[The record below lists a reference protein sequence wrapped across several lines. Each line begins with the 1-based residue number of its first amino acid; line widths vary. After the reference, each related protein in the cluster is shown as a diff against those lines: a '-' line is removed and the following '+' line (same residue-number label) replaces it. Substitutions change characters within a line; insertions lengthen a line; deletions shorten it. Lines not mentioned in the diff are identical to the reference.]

1 MKMSKLTKVIID
13 TDMDF
18 DDYMALAYLLQHPQI
33 EVLAISVTGC
43 GAAHLSKGVENLA
56 NFLTLYSDET
66 QKLPILKGA
75 NAPLRYSNVFPANV
89 RQGADSHYQA
99 TFPQENR
106 QANIYEAQAWL
117 TDYFLSTSDK
127 VTVLSI
133 GGGTNFGQLFQAA
146 KTDKQLQTGIFNA
159 IEQIVMMGGNLT
171 DEYITP
177 GASGNILDTLGDNP
191 YYSNAVAEWNIFID
205 PLGAQEVI
213 DSGIPVTLIALNAT
227 QDVPIDNDFV
237 TQLKRIQSPQAQFLS
252 EVLDYPDNK
261 EGIGSF
267 LSFWDP
273 LAACVIT
280 NPDIVS
286 TQPFAIC
293 IEQAMNEE
301 QDTSGKLIVDEVD
314 GTKINV
320 AISANKSLVYETYL
334 AVFND

>member
-1 MKMSKLTKVIID
+1 MNKLTKVIID

-18 DDYMALAYLLQHPQI
+18 DDYMAIAYLLQHPQI

-99 TFPQENR
+99 SFPQENT

-117 TDYFLSTSDK
+117 TDYFSCTSDK

-133 GGGTNFGQLFQAA
+133 GGGTNFGQLLQAA
-146 KTDKQLQTGIFNA
+146 KTDNQLQTCIFNA
-159 IEQIVMMGGNLT
+159 IEQVVMMGGNLT

-177 GASGNILDTLGDNP
+177 GAGGNILDALGDNP

-205 PLGAQEVI
+205 PLGAEELVG
-213 DSGIPVTLIALNAT
+213 SGLPITLVSLNAT
-227 QDVPIDNDFV
+227 SDVPIDSDFV
-237 TQLKRIQSPQAQFLS
+237 TQLKHIQSPQAQFLS

-261 EGIGSF
+261 KGIGSF

-286 TQPFAIC
+286 TQSFAIR

-314 GTKINV
+314 GTNINV

-334 AVFND
+334 SVFND

>member
-1 MKMSKLTKVIID
+1 MSKLTKVIID

-99 TFPQENR
+99 TFPQQNT

-117 TDYFLSTSDK
+117 TDYFSSTSDK

-133 GGGTNFGQLFQAA
+133 GGGTNFGQLLQTA

-177 GASGNILDTLGDNP
+177 GAGGNILDTLGDNP

-205 PLGAQEVI
+205 PLGAEEVI
-213 DSGIPVTLIALNAT
+213 GSGLPVTLVALNAT
-227 QDVPIDNDFV
+227 SDVPIDSDFV
-237 TQLKRIQSPQAQFLS
+237 TQLKHIQSPQAQFLS

-286 TQPFAIC
+286 TQSFAIR

-301 QDTSGKLIVDEVD
+301 QDTSGKLIVDEVE
-314 GTKINV
+314 GTKISV

-334 AVFND
+334 AVFTA

>member
-1 MKMSKLTKVIID
+1 MSKLTKVIID

-75 NAPLRYSNVFPANV
+75 NAPLRYSNVFPATV

-99 TFPQENR
+99 TFPQKNT

-117 TDYFLSTSDK
+117 TDYFSSTSDK

-133 GGGTNFGQLFQAA
+133 GGGTNFGQLLQTA

-177 GASGNILDTLGDNP
+177 GAGGNILDTLGDNP

-205 PLGAQEVI
+205 PLGAEEVI
-213 DSGIPVTLIALNAT
+213 GSGLPVTLVSLNAT
-227 QDVPIDNDFV
+227 SDVPIDSDFV
-237 TQLKRIQSPQAQFLS
+237 TKLKHIQSPQAQFLS

-286 TQPFAIC
+286 TQSFAIR

-301 QDTSGKLIVDEVD
+301 QDTSGKLIVDEVE
-314 GTKINV
+314 GTKISV

-334 AVFND
+334 AVFTA

>member
-1 MKMSKLTKVIID
+1 MSKLTKVIID

-18 DDYMALAYLLQHPQI
+18 DDYMALTYLLQHPQI

-75 NAPLRYSNVFPANV
+75 NAPLRYSNVFPATV

-99 TFPQENR
+99 TFPQKNT

-117 TDYFLSTSDK
+117 TDYFSSTSDK

-133 GGGTNFGQLFQAA
+133 GGGTNFGQLLQTA

-177 GASGNILDTLGDNP
+177 GAGGNILDTLGDNP

-205 PLGAQEVI
+205 PLGAEEVI
-213 DSGIPVTLIALNAT
+213 GSGLPVTLVSLNAT
-227 QDVPIDNDFV
+227 SDVPIDSDFV
-237 TQLKRIQSPQAQFLS
+237 TKLKHIQSPQAQFLS

-286 TQPFAIC
+286 TQSFAIR

-301 QDTSGKLIVDEVD
+301 QDTSGKLIVDEVE
-314 GTKINV
+314 GTKISV

-334 AVFND
+334 AVFTA

>member
-75 NAPLRYSNVFPANV
+75 NAPLRYSNVFPATV

-99 TFPQENR
+99 TFPQKNT

-117 TDYFLSTSDK
+117 TDYFSSTSDK

-133 GGGTNFGQLFQAA
+133 GGGTNFGQLLQTA

-177 GASGNILDTLGDNP
+177 GAGGNILDTLGDNP

-205 PLGAQEVI
+205 PLGAEEVI
-213 DSGIPVTLIALNAT
+213 GSGLPVTLVSLNAT
-227 QDVPIDNDFV
+227 SDVPIDSDFV
-237 TQLKRIQSPQAQFLS
+237 TKLKHIQSPQAQFLS

-286 TQPFAIC
+286 TQSFAIR

-301 QDTSGKLIVDEVD
+301 QDTSGKLIVDEVE
-314 GTKINV
+314 GTKISV

-334 AVFND
+334 AVFTA